1 MADRTQTAGRAGC
14 ASLGDAECGSAG
26 VSADVLGCHATTPGP
41 VVIRRRGR
49 VLGSPLRRRL
59 DRFLLRLRLTARMDH
74 LGTATV
80 GVGIAAGLASGAL
93 NAVAFLMS
101 RHHATAR
108 PGGGQRMLVLAHVVM
123 GIACLPLVWLL
134 WPPEGVPVA
143 DFLPPLAGSIACYL
157 ASQVTLLAALRRA
170 DASRVV
176 PLLGLKIVMLAL
188 LVTFLLRAPLDT
200 RQWFAVGL
208 SVVAA
213 AVLQGRRDPVP
224 AAVVALML
232 ATCLGFAAA
241 DLMIV
246 RLIDAVHAAA
256 PARSRLW
263 ASSLAVVTT
272 YASCGLLALPFLA
285 VMEPRRAGEWR
296 AATWYGGVWLGG
308 MAALYA
314 CFGLLGPVF
323 GNVLQSS
330 RGVLAVVFGAALAHL
345 GWHELEQR
353 VDRATLIRR
362 VAAALLMTGAIAAY
376 VIDLA
381 G

>member
-1 MADRTQTAGRAGC
+1 
-14 ASLGDAECGSAG
+14 
-26 VSADVLGCHATTPGP
+26 
-41 VVIRRRGR
+41 
-49 VLGSPLRRRL
+49 
-59 DRFLLRLRLTARMDH
+59 
-74 LGTATV
+74 
-80 GVGIAAGLASGAL
+80 
-93 NAVAFLMS
+93 
-101 RHHATAR
+101 
-108 PGGGQRMLVLAHVVM
+108 
-123 GIACLPLVWLL
+123 
-134 WPPEGVPVA
+134 
-143 DFLPPLAGSIACYL
+143 
-157 ASQVTLLAALRRA
+157 
-170 DASRVV
+170 
-176 PLLGLKIVMLAL
+176 LKIVMLAL
-188 LVTFLLRAPLDT
+188 LVTFLLRTPLDT
-200 RQWFAVGL
+200 RQWFAVGA

-232 ATCLGFAAA
+232 ATCLGFAVA

-263 ASSLAVVTT
+263 ASSLAVVAT
-272 YASCGLLALPFLA
+272 YASCGLLALPFVT
-285 VMEPRRAGEWR
+285 VMAPRRAGEWR

>member
-1 MADRTQTAGRAGC
+1 
-14 ASLGDAECGSAG
+14 
-26 VSADVLGCHATTPGP
+26 
-41 VVIRRRGR
+41 
-49 VLGSPLRRRL
+49 
-59 DRFLLRLRLTARMDH
+59 MDH
-74 LGTATV
+74 LGTATL
-80 GVGIAAGLASGAL
+80 GVGIAAGLASGGL

-101 RHHATAR
+101 RHHATTS
-108 PGGGQRMLVLAHVVM
+108 PGGGQRLLVLAHAVM
-123 GIACLPLVWLL
+123 GLACLPLVWLL
-134 WPPEGVPVA
+134 WPPGGVRPA
-143 DFLPPLAGSIACYL
+143 DCLPPLAGSIGCYL
-157 ASQVTLLAALRRA
+157 ASQAALLASLRRA

-188 LVTFLLRAPLDT
+188 LVTFLLRTPLDA
-200 RQWFAVGL
+200 RQWFAVGA

-224 AAVVALML
+224 AAVVAMML
-232 ATCLGFAAA
+232 AACLGFAAA
-241 DLMIV
+241 DLLIV

-263 ASSLAVVTT
+263 ASGLALAAT
-272 YASCGLLALPFLA
+272 YMSCGLIALPFVA
-285 VMEPRRAGEWR
+285 VMRPRRAGEWRAGEWR
-296 AATWYGGVWLGG
+296 AATWYGAVWLGG
-308 MAALYA
+308 MAALYV

-353 VDRATLIRR
+353 VDRATLVRR
-362 VAAALLMTGAIAAY
+362 VAAALLMTAAIAAY
-376 VIDLA
+376 VIDVS

>member
-1 MADRTQTAGRAGC
+1 
-14 ASLGDAECGSAG
+14 
-26 VSADVLGCHATTPGP
+26 
-41 VVIRRRGR
+41 
-49 VLGSPLRRRL
+49 
-59 DRFLLRLRLTARMDH
+59 
-74 LGTATV
+74 
-80 GVGIAAGLASGAL
+80 
-93 NAVAFLMS
+93 
-101 RHHATAR
+101 
-108 PGGGQRMLVLAHVVM
+108 MLVLAHLVM

-134 WPPEGVPVA
+134 WPAEGVRAA
-143 DFLPPLAGSIACYL
+143 DFLPPLAGSIGCYL

-188 LVTFLLRAPLDT
+188 LVTFLLRTPLDT
-200 RQWFAVGL
+200 RQWFAVGA

-232 ATCLGFAAA
+232 ATCLGFAVA

-246 RLIDAVHAAA
+246 RLIDVVHAAA
-256 PARSRLW
+256 PDRSRLW
-263 ASSLAVVTT
+263 ASSLALVAT
-272 YASCGLLALPFLA
+272 YASCGLLALPFVLVMA
-285 VMEPRRAGEWR
+285 VMAVSGPRRAGEWR

-330 RGVLAVVFGAALAHL
+330 RGVLAVIFGAALAHL
-345 GWHELEQR
+345 GWHELEQQ
-353 VDRATLIRR
+353 VDRATLVRR

-376 VIDLA
+376 VIDFT

>member
-1 MADRTQTAGRAGC
+1 
-14 ASLGDAECGSAG
+14 
-26 VSADVLGCHATTPGP
+26 
-41 VVIRRRGR
+41 
-49 VLGSPLRRRL
+49 
-59 DRFLLRLRLTARMDH
+59 MDH

-80 GVGIAAGLASGAL
+80 GVGVAAGLASGAL

-108 PGGGQRMLVLAHVVM
+108 PGGGQRMLVLAHLVM

-143 DFLPPLAGSIACYL
+143 DFLPPLAGSIGCYL

-188 LVTFLLRAPLDT
+188 LVTFLLRTPLDPQ
-200 RQWFAVGL
+200 QWFAVGA

-232 ATCLGFAAA
+232 ATCLGFAVA

-246 RLIDAVHAAA
+246 RLIDVVHAAA
-256 PARSRLW
+256 PDRSRLW
-263 ASSLAVVTT
+263 ASSLALVAT
-272 YASCGLLALPFLA
+272 YASCGLLALPFVLVMA
-285 VMEPRRAGEWR
+285 VMAVRGPRRAGEWR

-330 RGVLAVVFGAALAHL
+330 RGVLAVIFGAALAHL
-345 GWHELEQR
+345 GWHELEQQ
-353 VDRATLIRR
+353 VDRATLVRR

-376 VIDLA
+376 VIDFT

>member
-1 MADRTQTAGRAGC
+1 
-14 ASLGDAECGSAG
+14 
-26 VSADVLGCHATTPGP
+26 
-41 VVIRRRGR
+41 
-49 VLGSPLRRRL
+49 
-59 DRFLLRLRLTARMDH
+59 MDH

-80 GVGIAAGLASGAL
+80 GVGVAAGLASGAL

-143 DFLPPLAGSIACYL
+143 DFLPPLAGSIGCYL

-188 LVTFLLRAPLDT
+188 LVTFLLRTPLDT
-200 RQWFAVGL
+200 RQWFAVGA

-232 ATCLGFAAA
+232 ATCLGFAVA

-263 ASSLAVVTT
+263 ASSLAVVAT
-272 YASCGLLALPFLA
+272 YASCGLLALPFVLVMA
-285 VMEPRRAGEWR
+285 VMAVSGPRRAGEWR

-345 GWHELEQR
+345 GWHELEQQ
-353 VDRATLIRR
+353 VDRATLVRR

-376 VIDLA
+376 VIDFT